1 MSKKTKIPHMHEKKL
16 VSIKKEKETQKKK
29 WGPMII
35 IDHVKQRS
43 TEWKREKSSHLN
55 SNGLFYYNKK
65 KNQMHFILVNHK
77 WITY

>member
-1 MSKKTKIPHMHEKKL
+1 MHEKKL

-29 WGPMII
+29 WGPIII

-55 SNGLFYYNKK
+55 
-65 KNQMHFILVNHK
+65 
-77 WITY
+77 